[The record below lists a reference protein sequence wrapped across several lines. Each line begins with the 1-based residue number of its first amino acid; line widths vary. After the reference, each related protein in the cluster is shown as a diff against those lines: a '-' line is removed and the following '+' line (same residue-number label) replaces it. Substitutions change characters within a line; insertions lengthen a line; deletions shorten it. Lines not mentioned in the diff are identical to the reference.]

1 MKQDDSDPQSARLFA
16 AASYK
21 RWETGCARDWLS
33 NTQIRIEEASAG
45 HKGHASDHPLHKE
58 RKLESRKPL
67 HPLIRTSFGDRSSL
81 PAPSAA
87 QPRSSQDHRPL
98 DRCAVE
104 TAVAHL
110 WIRQE
115 REYGVDE
122 DLVAQTVLKL
132 SSMSDGPS
140 PKQVGYEIKS
150 KSTGCSGTHSQ
161 RRSTR
166 QARDNLLLSEKVS
179 SSQEPR
185 EGQAL
190 RRETSA
196 AVRTSEQTS
205 DRKTTRD
212 HQYLILREGAKGD
225 TPVFQGETEPLQTIS
240 RRRSQQQPTVN

>member
-1 MKQDDSDPQSARLFA
+1 M
-16 AASYK
+16 
-21 RWETGCARDWLS
+21 
-33 NTQIRIEEASAG
+33 
-45 HKGHASDHPLHKE
+45 
-58 RKLESRKPL
+58 

-104 TAVAHL
+104 TAVAHHL
-110 WIRQE
+110 LMDPRQE

-179 SSQEPR
+179 SSQESR

-212 HQYLILREGAKGD
+212 HQYLILRGGAKGD
-225 TPVFQGETEPLQTIS
+225 TPSIS
-240 RRRSQQQPTVN
+240 GRV

>member
-104 TAVAHL
+104 TAVAHHL
-110 WIRQE
+110 LMDPRQE

-132 SSMSDGPS
+132 SSMSDEPS
-140 PKQVGYEIKS
+140 PKQVGCEMKS
-150 KSTGCSGTHSQ
+150 KSTGCSGP
-161 RRSTR
+161 
-166 QARDNLLLSEKVS
+166 L
-179 SSQEPR
+179 
-185 EGQAL
+185 AL
-190 RRETSA
+190 RES
-196 AVRTSEQTS
+196 
-205 DRKTTRD
+205 
-212 HQYLILREGAKGD
+212 
-225 TPVFQGETEPLQTIS
+225 
-240 RRRSQQQPTVN
+240 